1 MIFDE
6 REVPMVTLRYR
17 PLPIVTKDR
26 IMATP
31 TEFIKLTGALLRATE
46 KAVHFRVEEVS
57 GVPLEENVTHWF
69 PISQI
74 SSQTTGDAEGRD
86 HISVAKWICVQKEL
100 V

>member
-1 MIFDE
+1 
-6 REVPMVTLRYR
+6 
-17 PLPIVTKDR
+17 
-26 IMATP
+26 MATP

-57 GVPLEENVTHWF
+57 GVPLEQNVTHWF

>member
-1 MIFDE
+1 MT
-6 REVPMVTLRYR
+6 RNPGCR
-17 PLPIVTKDR
+17 PIITAPIKEPAMTR
-26 IMATP
+26 TSTP